1 MTLSAEHIPST
12 RNVKVRMNYG
22 PIQAEITEDHQ
33 HVENFM
39 ASINHAVAAAKAY
52 VESQEN

>member
-1 MTLSAEHIPST
+1 
-12 RNVKVRMNYG
+12 MNYG